1 MRLPVMLFLVLL
13 AVDQQSQP
21 PSPAPVKTAN
31 TDQKKSKPKQQQT
44 SPDEEATK
52 NLTTAILQLRAEIAS
67 RNQQQSR
74 TPENNKAPTNG
85 WTVLNA
91 ILTTVFTGILAVLAI
106 LQWRALHR
114 QADIYDRQAKIA
126 DKQADIAA
134 EQLAITKAN
143 EARREIEKTEEED
156 AKHIRA
162 QIEDK
167 KYLQQLDI
175 ANANAIA
182 AKRSA
187 DAASS
192 NAKALM
198 NSERPWLV
206 PKITRIVKEIENLRI
221 KDEPRTFRSVTNFGF
236 WIKNVGRTPAQ
247 IVAIRGDPALNYHG
261 IDGGFT
267 DPPDYGLPVVY
278 KHVRLLAPGEK
289 WRTDHD
295 LNIWPLFHLDG
306 TIEKDIKSHKVHYVF
321 KAVILYHDT
330 FDPNTVH
337 ETRFC
342 YTYLETM
349 DDWYPSGPPDHTKYT

>member
-1 MRLPVMLFLVLL
+1 MRLSLILFLTLFTVG
-13 AVDQQSQP
+13 QQSQP
-21 PSPAPVKTAN
+21 LSPTPTPSRQKQDHKAALKQDQAPDNEAVAKQLLAAVNQLMATIEAERVQEKAAQAQSKTPSSWVKWNTIFVTIFTAC
-31 TDQKKSKPKQQQT
+31 
-44 SPDEEATK
+44 
-52 NLTTAILQLRAEIAS
+52 
-67 RNQQQSR
+67 
-74 TPENNKAPTNG
+74 
-85 WTVLNA
+85 
-91 ILTTVFTGILAVLAI
+91 LAI
-106 LQWRALHR
+106 VAGLQFWAMHR
-114 QADIYDRQAKIA
+114 QANISDQLADITG
-126 DKQADIAA
+126 KQREIAA

-221 KDEPRTFRSVTNFGF
+221 KDEPRTFRSVTYFGF